1 MAKTVMLAL
10 ALWAGAALAHQHQW
24 VAGDALEVGARYYL
38 EKMETRFLNVPR
50 ALSARSAALRRSRQH
65 RCAPFMRTFS

>member
-65 RCAPFMRTFS
+65 AREQFE